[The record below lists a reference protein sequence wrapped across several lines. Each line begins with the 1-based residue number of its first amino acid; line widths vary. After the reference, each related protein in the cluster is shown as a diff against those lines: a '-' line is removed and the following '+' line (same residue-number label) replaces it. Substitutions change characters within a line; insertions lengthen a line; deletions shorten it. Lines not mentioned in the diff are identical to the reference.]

1 MNFINT
7 SHSSRTG
14 AITFS
19 THSGSALNEAMRIDS
34 SGNVGIGGSPS
45 NPLTVLG
52 SAGTIASF
60 TNGADADLLI
70 KADSAVTTLTPTT
83 GTLAFGT
90 SSTERMRIDSGGNVG
105 IGNNAPAG
113 YGKFVIQGTGNLLN
127 LNATS
132 GVAYQAFYENGTGRF
147 YLGTLNGSDGLA
159 FIDAD
164 GSTERMRIDASGNV
178 GIGTQSPAYL
188 LQLSATDDTDIS
200 IISGKD
206 AGDFGSIVFGDTDYP
221 AEGRI
226 TYQNSDD
233 AMRFWANRSQA
244 MMINSSGNLLIG
256 KSADDATTD
265 GIQARGVG
273 SISIARSSVA
283 GDALL
288 ILNKKTNDGTIAEFR
303 KDGTTVGSIGTLSSN
318 SFIGTGDT
326 GILFAA
332 SVDAVLPHDT
342 SSNAARDDAID
353 LGYSSGVTL
362 RRFKD
367 LYLSGGAYLG
377 GTGAANYLDDYEE
390 GTFTPGFSGASV
402 SSANTNGYYRKI
414 GSLVFISYYT
424 GAATFSSASGDA
436 QLTGLPFTTA
446 GSTQLYPVAS
456 LAHYNAFSTTPVDGY
471 LPLNNTY
478 IAFIRTGTLS
488 GATYVNG
495 TKYFM
500 VSACYIAA

>member
-1 MNFINT
+1 SSTSTNLATNSGGAINLCNTSATDGNFSNIGGYNSNGLVVSQMNFINT

-353 LGYSSGVTL
+353 L
-362 RRFKD
+362 
-367 LYLSGGAYLG
+367 
-377 GTGAANYLDDYEE
+377 
-390 GTFTPGFSGASV
+390 
-402 SSANTNGYYRKI
+402 
-414 GSLVFISYYT
+414 
-424 GAATFSSASGDA
+424 
-436 QLTGLPFTTA
+436 
-446 GSTQLYPVAS
+446 
-456 LAHYNAFSTTPVDGY
+456 
-471 LPLNNTY
+471 
-478 IAFIRTGTLS
+478 
-488 GATYVNG
+488 
-495 TKYFM
+495 
-500 VSACYIAA
+500 